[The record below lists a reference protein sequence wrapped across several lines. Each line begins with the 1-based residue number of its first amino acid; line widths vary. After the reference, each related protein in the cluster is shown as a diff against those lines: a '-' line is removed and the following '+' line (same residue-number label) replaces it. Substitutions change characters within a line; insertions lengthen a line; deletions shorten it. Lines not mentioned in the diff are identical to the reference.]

1 MSVRTATGAGLAK
14 RFEGALA
21 TSGAGMNNMVG
32 GGERTKTAV
41 ESERHGIRMM
51 LVRAHGCRICVALDA
66 VEGIFDRGS
75 DPHAPTVTVAP
86 GTTVPAVD
94 WADVTGVGADACD
107 DAQPQVMVLRTPSG
121 PVGLRIDACL
131 GVRTVSLAHTP
142 PMPTRLRNASGSPL
156 CFLLM
161 LEGRPHLMLEPRG
174 LAGRLAPATT
184 ADAGAAAHEVA
195 AP

>member
-1 MSVRTATGAGLAK
+1 
-14 RFEGALA
+14 
-21 TSGAGMNNMVG
+21 MVG
-32 GGERTKTAV
+32 GGELTRTTV
-41 ESERHGIRMM
+41 ESERHGIRLM

-66 VEGIFDRGS
+66 VEGIVDR
-75 DPHAPTVTVAP
+75 DPGAQAPTVSITP
-86 GTTVPAVD
+86 GTTVPVVD
-94 WADVTGVGADACD
+94 WADVTGVGGDSCE
-107 DAQPQVMVLRTPSG
+107 DAQPQVMVLRTPNG

-142 PMPTRLRNASGSPL
+142 PMPTRLRDASGSPL

-174 LAGRLAPATT
+174 LVTRRAP
-184 ADAGAAAHEVA
+184 GEVA